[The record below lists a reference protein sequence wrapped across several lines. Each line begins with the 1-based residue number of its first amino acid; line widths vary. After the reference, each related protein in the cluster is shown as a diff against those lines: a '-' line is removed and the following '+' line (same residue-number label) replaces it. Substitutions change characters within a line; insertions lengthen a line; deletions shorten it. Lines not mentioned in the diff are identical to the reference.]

1 MAVSKTLATFTL
13 LLGMSACA
21 GGGRGPGEPG
31 AEGGG
36 SDDDG
41 ASPDEPPV
49 PDDELGA
56 PSTAVRRLS
65 RREVDRIIED
75 VFAMEGIGTTYL
87 PLDVLAPFDTDSES
101 KLPSAVF
108 VDGHEALADHVATQ
122 VSADDSRLVPLAG
135 CSESN
140 TTCLQQLVERLGLR
154 LWRRPLLADEIE
166 ALTSTAAELAE
177 MEGSFKVGARMAIQA
192 LLLSPEFIYV
202 TQIGTEHSSGYRT
215 LTPYELGTR
224 MSLLILG
231 TTPDDALLER
241 LDTDSLSD
249 EELVEIAEMLLD
261 QRAEQAA
268 EQVVDF
274 HTMWFGIGAPR
285 VPSELIDDASQET
298 EALLR
303 EVLVETEQPW
313 SQLFLYP
320 RTYATAELAELAGLP
335 APASGE
341 GWVDYP
347 SGEQSG
353 VLSHMSWL
361 SQSALSLDETSPT
374 KRGVRVVEDLLCRSV
389 PPPPPNVVIDNVEIP
404 ETGCLSDFYAGH
416 AEPGTGCH
424 SCHAAFDPVG
434 RGLERWDAYGRY
446 RETEPDRPECPIDG
460 EGELDRI
467 GEFSGPRELAELMLD
482 SGELT
487 SCLTRRLVQF
497 DTGRPVGPADKAALD
512 RIEESFV
519 ESNEDFRALILA
531 YVTDPVFRHR
541 TDEESCQ

>member
-1 MAVSKTLATFTL
+1 MAWKTLATITL
-13 LLGMSACA
+13 LLGSTACA
-21 GGGRGPGEPG
+21 GGGRGPGEPE

-36 SDDDG
+36 SEDG
-41 ASPDEPPV
+41 ANPDGPPV
-49 PDDELGA
+49 PDDELGT

-75 VFAMEGIGTTYL
+75 VFGLPDIGTTYL
-87 PLDVLAPFDTDSES
+87 PLDVLAPFDTDAES

-108 VDGHEALADHVATQ
+108 VDGHEALADHVAAQ
-122 VSADDSRLVPLAG
+122 ISDDDDVLVPLAG
-135 CSESN
+135 CSE
-140 TTCLQQLVERLGLR
+140 TTTACLQQLVERLGRR
-154 LWRRPLLADEIE
+154 LWRRPLEADEVE
-166 ALTSTAAELAE
+166 ALTSSAAALAE
-177 MEGSFKVGARMAIQA
+177 ETGSFRVGARVAIQG

-202 TQIGTEHSSGYRT
+202 TQIGTEHSAGYRT
-215 LTPYELGTR
+215 LSPYELGTR
-224 MSLLILG
+224 LSLLILG

-241 LDTDSLSD
+241 LDTEALSD
-249 EELVEIAEMLLD
+249 DDLVEIAEMLLD

-268 EQVVDF
+268 NQMVDF
-274 HTMWFGIGAPR
+274 HTMWLGVGAPR
-285 VPSELIDDASQET
+285 VPAELIDDASKET

-303 EVLVETEQPW
+303 QVLVEHREPW

-320 RTYATAELAELAGLP
+320 RTYVTAELAELAELP
-335 APASGE
+335 TPASGE

-389 PPPPPNVVIDNVEIP
+389 PPPPPNVDIDNVEIP
-404 ETGCLSDFYAGH
+404 ETGCLSDFYASH
-416 AEPGTGCH
+416 AEPGTGCY
-424 SCHAAFDPVG
+424 SCHTAFDPVG

-446 RETEPDRPECPIDG
+446 RETEPGRPECAIDG
-460 EGELDRI
+460 SGELDRV
-467 GEFSGPRELAELMLD
+467 GEFSGPRALAELMVE

-497 DTGRPVGPADKAALD
+497 DTGRPVGPGDRDALE
-512 RIEESFV
+512 RIEESFID
-519 ESNEDFRALILA
+519 SDEDFRALILA

-541 TDEESCQ
+541 TDIEACQ